1 MKKLL
6 SALLVCFML
15 LSCVTVVAYAE
26 AGDDTPILITAAP
39 GGELPFELV
48 PPANVTANW
57 MEGGDSPTT
66 TNIAYSLSNDMT
78 TFFKQ
83 LEEANLEGSAE
94 EFFSQYGI
102 SDLIIT
108 TQVDWAIDDVD
119 DPVSGWHYTKYW
131 DKDPYYGFGYDDEG
145 NMRAGEWDIVDG
157 WVGNATETVNSHWI
171 LRWVS
176 EDGFAGNPDT
186 KTPGIKD
193 QLKPDQ
199 YTYDPEE
206 GLKIDFTEH
215 TAYFR
220 MRFAVI
226 TSKDAEE
233 GVDEQY
239 YYSDWSN
246 IASTGKGAEKFGP
259 LTEKDLTAPVI
270 ADLHMTDKEFND
282 NPVVAFTLTVPDEL
296 AGNATKAAAIGGGIV
311 IETEARVKGDEE
323 WTLMGNTDWIVKSG
337 EMECALLT
345 LINDERPNIPKDTPI
360 ELRCRYRCYQAE
372 LDDIYSD
379 WSEVI
384 TFATD
389 DIKSGDDEATDTEAI
404 DDEPVVTIG
413 AEEEKKCPICHF
425 CPQPLG
431 LCIFIWIAIIIVI
444 AVVVIIIIKKSK
456 KKEKENK

>member
-26 AGDDTPILITAAP
+26 DGDDTPILITAAP

-66 TNIAYSLSNDMT
+66 TNIAYSLSNEMT

-176 EDGFAGNPDT
+176 EDGFAGNPD
-186 KTPGIKD
+186 PRYQG
-193 QLKPDQ
+193 
-199 YTYDPEE
+199 
-206 GLKIDFTEH
+206 
-215 TAYFR
+215 
-220 MRFAVI
+220 
-226 TSKDAEE
+226 SAETRSVYLRPRRRAE
-233 GVDEQY
+233 DRLY
-239 YYSDWSN
+239 
-246 IASTGKGAEKFGP
+246 GAHRVLPYALCG
-259 LTEKDLTAPVI
+259 
-270 ADLHMTDKEFND
+270 HN
-282 NPVVAFTLTVPDEL
+282 
-296 AGNATKAAAIGGGIV
+296 
-311 IETEARVKGDEE
+311 VKG
-323 WTLMGNTDWIVKSG
+323 
-337 EMECALLT
+337 
-345 LINDERPNIPKDTPI
+345 
-360 ELRCRYRCYQAE
+360 LRRRC
-372 LDDIYSD
+372 
-379 WSEVI
+379 
-384 TFATD
+384 
-389 DIKSGDDEATDTEAI
+389 
-404 DDEPVVTIG
+404 
-413 AEEEKKCPICHF
+413 
-425 CPQPLG
+425 
-431 LCIFIWIAIIIVI
+431 
-444 AVVVIIIIKKSK
+444 
-456 KKEKENK
+456 